1 MPAAI
6 VLRDDYDA
14 GKLRAL
20 ARRCRDAKQSRR
32 LLSIAAVYDGMSRS
46 EAAKVGGMD
55 RQVLRDWV
63 LRFNTEGPE
72 GLVDRKPPGARRRLS
87 DEQLTDLSS
96 IIEAGPQDGLVRW
109 RCCDLQALIEERYG
123 VCYKQRA
130 VGYLLKQLGFSRISG
145 RPQHPKQDARV
156 IEAFKKTSPL
166 SC

>member
-1 MPAAI
+1 MPAA
-6 VLRDDYDA
+6 VPLRDDYDA

-32 LLSIAAVYDGMSRS
+32 LLSIAAAYGGMSRI

-72 GLVDRKPPGARRRLS
+72 GLVDRKPPGAQRRLS

-130 VGYLLKQLGFSRISG
+130 VGYLLKRLGFSRISG